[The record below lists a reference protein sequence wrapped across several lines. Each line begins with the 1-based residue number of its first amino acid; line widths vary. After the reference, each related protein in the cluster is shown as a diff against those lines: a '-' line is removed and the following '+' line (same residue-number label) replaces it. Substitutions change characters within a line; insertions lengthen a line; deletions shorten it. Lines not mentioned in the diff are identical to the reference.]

1 MRNKSILIII
11 ISLLVIIF
19 HEYILVMGY
28 MCYLTAKHI
37 VIDVV
42 PETFNRIV
50 YIKNNNEAY
59 DKYIESKYG
68 IISKTFEMHNDGR
81 FYYISTPFLKNEFVI
96 QLTHGKVVSDRFYDI
111 LLTDSK
117 FQHLYS
123 EWVKKQVGIDD
134 ENIEI
139 NFKEALKG
147 SRWVGEKPYIE
158 FSNINSIDDLEEDIC
173 KNTHN
178 LYVYKVEISN
188 FNSLNV
194 EDVLT
199 VVKRYERLLKPYVF
213 SDGDNVL
220 WFRVKLNDSINDKD
234 DPYRYAILFDYNN
247 NEKKYYKY
255 YEKRPIENNKSA
267 YIEFD

>member
-1 MRNKSILIII
+1 M
-11 ISLLVIIF
+11 
-19 HEYILVMGY
+19 
-28 MCYLTAKHI
+28 
-37 VIDVV
+37 
-42 PETFNRIV
+42 
-50 YIKNNNEAY
+50 
-59 DKYIESKYG
+59 
-68 IISKTFEMHNDGR
+68 SKTFEIWIDKRSNSIYGSN
-81 FYYISTPFLKNEFVI
+81 FYEVLSTDL
-96 QLTHGKVVSDRFYDI
+96 
-111 LLTDSK
+111 K

-134 ENIEI
+134 DNIEI
-139 NFKEALKG
+139 NFKEAVKG

-178 LYVYKVEISN
+178 LYVYNVEISN

-220 WFRVKLNDSINDKD
+220 WFGVKLNDSINDKD
-234 DPYRYAILFDYNN
+234 DPYRYGILFDYNN

-267 YIEFD
+267 YIEFN

>member
-28 MCYLTAKHI
+28 TCYLTAKHI

-50 YIKNNNEAY
+50 YIKDNNEAY

-96 QLTHGKVVSDRFYDI
+96 QLTHGKVVSDRFYGI

-123 EWVKKQVGIDD
+123 EWVKKQIGIED
-134 ENIEI
+134 ENVEFQFAG
-139 NFKEALKG
+139 NFDN
-147 SRWVGEKPYIE
+147 PYIE
-158 FSNINSIDDLEEDIC
+158 FDKITSLSEDYREIFE
-173 KNTHN
+173 NTHN
-178 LYVYKVEISN
+178 LYCNRCYVSNIDNLNAMTANEIANEIREEYLSKAVEITNIPKEKISGNIHLSTGTFKKDIDKSFKYRFDLHN
-188 FNSLNV
+188 FTSELIIQN
-194 EDVLT
+194 
-199 VVKRYERLLKPYVF
+199 
-213 SDGDNVL
+213 
-220 WFRVKLNDSINDKD
+220 
-234 DPYRYAILFDYNN
+234 
-247 NEKKYYKY
+247 
-255 YEKRPIENNKSA
+255 
-267 YIEFD
+267 